1 MTEWFEIQE
10 MIETAEDVIK
20 EVDYEANTR
29 GTFCDMGDEFRMVMS
44 EAKVSLEMGVARL
57 KEVLEALPH
66 YDLD

>member
-1 MTEWFEIQE
+1 MTEWFEVQG
-10 MIETAEDVIK
+10 MIETVESVIK
-20 EVDYEANTR
+20 EVDYEANTHSHI
-29 GTFCDMGDEFRMVMS
+29 CDMGDEFRTVMS